1 MSRALLN
8 ARRNYLHSPVDDLE
22 SCFWVSVWSVFFNKD
37 EANEKHRSVQEGRI
51 KHRLDKTDKAGAM
64 DSISELQ
71 LRGGRQK
78 HSNIT
83 HRFQPALFDWWVRVQ
98 YRNKVWG
105 NEVIDNAPENA
116 GKEYYL
122 PYFHRFALE
131 GVLQALQ
138 VLEKHWNG
146 EIGWESWTAPA
157 PSV

>member
-1 MSRALLN
+1 MSRALLR

-37 EANEKHRSVQEGRI
+37 EDNENHRSVEESDIQDS
-51 KHRLDKTDKAGAM
+51 LDKSDKDAAM
-64 DSISELQ
+64 SSVSELR
-71 LRGGRQK
+71 LRGGKDK

-83 HRFQPALFDWWVRVQ
+83 HRFQPVIFDWWTQVRD
-98 YRNKVWG
+98 RNVVWG
-105 NEVIDNAPENA
+105 REVVDNAPENA